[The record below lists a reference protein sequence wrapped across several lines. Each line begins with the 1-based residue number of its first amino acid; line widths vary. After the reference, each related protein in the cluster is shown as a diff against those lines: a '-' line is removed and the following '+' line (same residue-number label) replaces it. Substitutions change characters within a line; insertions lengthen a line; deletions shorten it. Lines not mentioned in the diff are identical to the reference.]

1 MSISSGIQSE
11 VWDCT
16 TGPAGEGYTG
26 GQLGV
31 GRERNARA
39 CSCKD
44 LSLTLVNVRFTKP
57 PWKFKRRLDFL
68 EPQFPEA

>member
-1 MSISSGIQSE
+1 MKCGIAPLA
-11 VWDCT
+11 
-16 TGPAGEGYTG
+16 PAGEGYAG

-44 LSLTLVNVRFTKP
+44 LSLTLINVRFTKP

-68 EPQFPEA
+68 SHSFQRLELHWGR